1 MFQLTTAVG
10 GTGVAASA
18 VAAVAITD
26 VAVCCVVWHSQSTS
40 IRQHNEQREMRDEI
54 RRVFVCLHTLALHMK
69 TW

>member
-10 GTGVAASA
+10 GTGVAAF
-18 VAAVAITD
+18 AITD
-26 VAVCCVVWHSQSTS
+26 VAVCYVVCGTAKAQG
-40 IRQHNEQREMRDEI
+40 IRQHNEQCEMRDEI